1 MALRHSP
8 LVVTNGLVMYLDAA
22 NPRSYPGSGATWVDI
37 SQNGNNFS
45 LVNGPTFNPANDGSI
60 VFDGVDDYSINA
72 NFKYSPFTYDIYFKG
87 GSGYISRLFGYGWGL
102 YVVSPGQLAVW
113 VDTNTSHRSTTTNIA
128 YDSNSITN
136 ISIVFAN
143 NAFSLYKNG
152 TFLQTV
158 STPSNSVFST
168 TTQFTIGA
176 DNTGNGFFTGN
187 IYLAKMYNR
196 ALSAA
201 EITQNFNALRSRFG
215 I

>member
-1 MALRHSP
+1 MALYHSP
-8 LVVTNGLVMYLDAA
+8 LVVTDGLVLYLDAA
-22 NPRSYPGSGATWVDI
+22 NTKSYPGAGAVWNDI
-37 SQNGNNFS
+37 SQSGNNFS
-45 LVNGPTFNPANDGSI
+45 LVNGPAFNPANGGSI
-60 VFDGVDDYSINA
+60 VFDGADDYSINS

-102 YVVSPGQLAVW
+102 YVNSPGQLAVW
-113 VDTNTSHRSTTTNIA
+113 VDTNTSHRSTTTTIA
-128 YDSNSITN
+128 YDSNLITN
-136 ISIVFAN
+136 ISIAFAN

-158 STPSNSVFST
+158 TTPGSSVYST

-176 DNTGNGFFTGN
+176 DTIASSLFTGN
-187 IYLAKMYNR
+187 IYLAKMYSR

-201 EITQNFNALRSRFG
+201 EITQNFNALRTRFG